1 MFVFLSEWNNFLFDE
16 IENWNQFNMRW
27 LQFPRPLHVIMYDQ
41 LKSNTSAEIV
51 ALLKFLSITITNK
64 ELLCVLRNVNGHFKR
79 PGGGGKSGSYDQHLF
94 TRSIQRIM
102 NVQWREIS
110 NDVKKRQA
118 NLSIS

>member
-1 MFVFLSEWNNFLFDE
+1 
-16 IENWNQFNMRW
+16 
-27 LQFPRPLHVIMYDQ
+27 MYDQ

-79 PGGGGKSGSYDQHLF
+79 PGGGGKSDSYDQHLF